1 MPLLP
6 SGLPSEI
13 EGDEDLA
20 RFLFSRSQ
28 FNSTA
33 VKPAAFLPEPKSVET
48 SVFRH
53 GLDPLHDLW
62 SIGVSAAGERTL
74 YGAAIFKARVVEE
87 AGLNVQSDEPPP
99 RHAAVRG
106 WPWMENDPELQ
117 KARQKEAALVLAGSS
132 VRVIR

>member
-6 SGLPSEI
+6 SGLPTEI
-13 EGDEDLA
+13 EGDEELA

-28 FNSTA
+28 YNSTV
-33 VKPAAFLPEPKSVET
+33 VKPAAFLPEPRSRET

-53 GLDPLHDLW
+53 GPEPVEGLW
-62 SIGVSAAGERTL
+62 SIGLSAAGERTL

-87 AGLNVQSDEPPP
+87 AGLKVHSVEPPP
-99 RHAAVRG
+99 RHAAIRG

-132 VRVIR
+132 VKVIR